1 MKSRTLGCRS
11 AVVRLGLAAAVAI
24 GLAVSAAAEGRIR
37 IAEQF
42 GIAFLPLH
50 VIRDQ
55 QLIEK
60 EGKAQ
65 GIDITV
71 EWAKL
76 SGGASMNDGLL
87 SGSIDVAAAGI
98 GPVLIIW
105 DRTRGAADVK
115 AIAALGSLPSFLVTR
130 NPAAK
135 SLKDF
140 TKADKI
146 ALPAVGVSVQAKTL
160 QIAAE
165 KEFGGGRHAA
175 LDDITVSLA
184 HPDATAALLSG
195 STEITAH
202 FSNPPFQYQELKNGN
217 VHLVLSSYDVLGGR
231 ATSNIVYGTAK
242 FRSDNPKTYAAFL
255 AALKQAVAWIN
266 ANKVAAAE
274 TYIRVEKSKL
284 DIDLVR
290 SIVEDPEVLYTLA
303 PERTF
308 PYAEFLARTGGIKSK
323 VASWKDYFF
332 PDIYDLAGN

>member
-1 MKSRTLGCRS
+1 MFRAARVCSLI
-11 AVVRLGLAAAVAI
+11 GLLAAI
-24 GLAVSAAAEGRIR
+24 GLADPAATEGRIR

-50 VIRDQ
+50 VLRDQ

-60 EGKAQ
+60 QAKAL
-65 GIDITV
+65 GIDITD
-71 EWAKL
+71 EWAEL

-87 SGSIDVAAAGI
+87 SGSIDVASSGI

-105 DRTRGAADVK
+105 DRTKGAGDVK
-115 AIAALGSLPSFLVTR
+115 AVAALGSLPSFLVTR
-130 NPAAK
+130 NPKVK

-165 KEFGGGRHAA
+165 QEFGVGKHGA

-202 FSNPPFQYQELKNGN
+202 FSNPPFQYQALRDPAI
-217 VHLVLSSYDVLGGR
+217 HRVLSSYDVLGGR
-231 ATSNIVYGTAK
+231 ATSNFLYATSK
-242 FRSDNPKTYAAFL
+242 FRDDNPKTDAAFL

-266 ANKVAAAE
+266 ANKPAAAE

-284 DIDLVR
+284 DPELIR
-290 SIVEDPEVLYTLA
+290 SIVEDPDVLYTLT

-323 VASWKDYFF
+323 VTSWKDYFF
-332 PDIYDLAGN
+332 PDIYDLPGN